1 MRNKKIVEIV
11 FKKGLHNFDS
21 NDALNPLRN
30 KLEQFKVLK
39 IIAKYNNKRL
49 IYRFLVKELIFSSG
63 ITNETRVL
71 FIKGLSKALTTII
84 NGNLINIWAWY
95 I

>member
-21 NDALNPLRN
+21 HDALNPLRN

-49 IYRFLVKELIFSSG
+49 TYRF
-63 ITNETRVL
+63 
-71 FIKGLSKALTTII
+71 
-84 NGNLINIWAWY
+84 
-95 I
+95 